1 MSRVM
6 SSGYVELHAKSFYS
20 FGTGASHVHEL
31 AAQAVEYGQ
40 PALALADVNLC
51 GALEFAQ
58 TAGNL
63 GLKPITSGELTL
75 TDGSRLTLLAKSGAG
90 YSNLSQLFTLANS
103 RDRREPRL
111 NVERLPE
118 HAEGLIALAGGRDG
132 RLSRLLVEGR
142 YGEAKTCL
150 GQLMDW
156 YSPDSVYVE
165 LQRNLLEGETRRN
178 RRLAAL
184 AAEMGVRPVA
194 TNGALYHAPERYRL
208 QHALV
213 AIRNN
218 STIDRSLRHILPND
232 QFHLKSGAEM
242 EALFADCPEA
252 IANTLEIAA
261 RCEFDLSS
269 DLGYTLPEPDVPE
282 GYTPMSYLVR
292 LCYEAAVRR
301 YGSIT
306 ERVETRLQEEFRLIE
321 RNGMAGF
328 LLLYREIA
336 LLGREIMEERG
347 LVGPEV
353 ALEERPAG
361 RGRGSSVALL
371 TGYLVGISHVDPLKW
386 DLTLER
392 FISEDADSLPDI
404 DLDFPRG
411 IRDEL
416 IESVHKRF
424 GSAFAVLTGA
434 VSTYRS
440 RGVIRDLG
448 AALGLPKERLKL
460 LAGRMHDE
468 DMSVLADRM
477 GEMPKFADLMKTAG
491 WRNFAELAPQLIGAP
506 KSLGQHV
513 GGMILSN
520 SPIPELVPVRAGA
533 MEGRYI
539 MDWDKDSVADAGFA
553 KIDILSLPVLD
564 QIEEALDLIERSGRE
579 RPDMSRLDPEDPDVY
594 DMINEGRCKGVFLL
608 QSPAQLKLARRL
620 LSRNLLDLAYQVALI
635 RPGVGAAESA
645 VSKFVDRYRYGA
657 EWEYDHPLEERAL
670 ARGCGIIVWQE
681 QVVQLLMDVGGM
693 SASEA
698 DGVRRAFAKSNS
710 GHLVAMHRRRFL
722 NGAMNNGVDR
732 ETALKVFEKV
742 NGQYMFPES
751 HSHAFAITAYQATW
765 LKRHHPLE
773 FFVALIN
780 NQPMGFYPVETIKQD
795 ARRFGVPFL
804 NPCVNGSEPS
814 AIPHNGSVLLGLG
827 LVKDVG
833 PEAARTIVEE
843 REERGPYIG
852 AGDLVRR
859 TRLRPQAVESLVM
872 AGAFDRITP
881 NRRQSLWDAGLYA
894 SPKRNGQAA
903 LPLSMEDSIPN
914 LADFSEAE
922 RMAGEYRAMGIYPC
936 GHLMQFVRPRL
947 PSEVMTCAE
956 VEHLGDEDFAVVAGW
971 PIARQH
977 PKGQDGTIF
986 VTLEDETGD
995 TQVILWPRA
1004 YAEYRREL
1012 SSQVVLV
1019 RGRISAWD
1027 GTVNLI
1033 ASEVRAVRSGVR
1045 MPQSHDWR

>member
-6 SSGYVELHAKSFYS
+6 SGRYVELHAKSFFS
-20 FGTGASHVHEL
+20 FGEGASHVHEL
-31 AAQAVEYGQ
+31 ATRALEYGQ
-40 PALALADVNLC
+40 PALALTDANLC
-51 GALEFAQ
+51 GALEFAIL
-58 TAGNL
+58 AGNI
-63 GLKPITSGELTL
+63 GLKPITGGELTL
-75 TDGSRLTLLAKSGAG
+75 SDGSRLTLLAKSRAG
-90 YSNLSQLFTLANS
+90 YSNLSRLFTLANS

-111 NVERLPE
+111 DPVHLPS
-118 HAEGLIALAGGRDG
+118 HADGLIALTGGRDG

-156 YSPDSVYVE
+156 YGPDSVYVE

-184 AAEMGVRPVA
+184 AAEMGVPPVA
-194 TNGALYHAPERYRL
+194 TNGALYHAPERYKL

-232 QFHLKSGAEM
+232 QFYMKSDAEM
-242 EALFADCPEA
+242 MELFADCPEA
-252 IANTLEIAA
+252 VANTLEIAE

-269 DLGYTLPEPDVPE
+269 DLGYNLPEPDVPE

-292 LCYEAAVRR
+292 LCYEAAIRR
-301 YGSIT
+301 YGSVT
-306 ERVETRLQEEFRLIE
+306 EQVEERLQEEFRLIE

-336 LLGREIMEERG
+336 LLAREIMEERG
-347 LVGPEV
+347 MVGPEV
-353 ALEERPAG
+353 ALEERPPG

-371 TGYLVGISHVDPLKW
+371 AGYLVGISHVDPLRW

-404 DLDFPRG
+404 DLDFPRAV
-411 IRDEL
+411 RDEL
-416 IESVHKRF
+416 IERVHGKF
-424 GSAFAVLTGA
+424 GPALAVLTGA
-434 VSTYRS
+434 ISTYRS

-448 AALGLPKERLKL
+448 SALGLPEERLKL

-468 DMSVLADRM
+468 DMGALADRM

-491 WRNFAELAPQLIGAP
+491 WRNFAELAPQFIGAP

-513 GGMILSN
+513 GGMILSS
-520 SPIPELVPVRAGA
+520 SPIPEMVPVRAGA

-564 QIEEALDLIERSGRE
+564 QIEEALDLIEQSGRK
-579 RPDMSRLDPEDPDVY
+579 RPDLTQIAPTDPDVY
-594 DMINEGRCKGVFLL
+594 DMINEGRSKGVFLL
-608 QSPAQLKLARRL
+608 QSPAQLKLACHL
-620 LSRNLLDLAYQVALI
+620 KSRNLLDLAYQVALI
-635 RPGVGAAESA
+635 RPGVGAAEST

-670 ARGCGIIVWQE
+670 ARGYGIIVWQE

-698 DGVRRAFAKSNS
+698 DSVRRAFAKSNS
-710 GHLVAMHRRRFL
+710 GHLVTMYRRRFL
-722 NGAMNNGVDR
+722 EGALNNGVDR

-742 NGQYMFPES
+742 NGHYMFPES
-751 HSHAFAITAYQATW
+751 HSHAFAITAYQAAW

-773 FFVALIN
+773 FFVALMN

-804 NPCVNGSEPS
+804 NPCVNRSEPK
-814 AIPHNGSVLLGLG
+814 AIPENGSALLGLG

-833 PEAARTIVEE
+833 PESARLIVEE
-843 REERGPYIG
+843 RE

-859 TRLRPQAVESLVM
+859 TGLRPQAVESLVM

-903 LPLSMEDSIPN
+903 LPLSMEGSIPN

-922 RMAGEYRAMGIYPC
+922 RMAGEYRAMGIYPR

-947 PSEVMTCAE
+947 PSGVMTCAE
-956 VEHLGDEDFAVVAGW
+956 AERLGDADFAVVAGW

-977 PKGQDGTIF
+977 PKGRDGTIF

-995 TQVILWPRA
+995 TQVILWPRV

-1019 RGRISAWD
+1019 RGSISAWD

-1033 ASEVRAVRSGVR
+1033 ASEVTAIRSGVR
-1045 MPQSHDWR
+1045 MPRSHDWR